1 MERCCEQG
9 SATRKDADKIGAIQF
24 FVSMYHYAGK
34 FLPAGMEESVQ
45 DHFIPIKIPSS
56 VICTGQHFI

>member
-24 FVSMYHYAGK
+24 FGAGTAMPVDSS
-34 FLPAGMEESVQ
+34 LPPATLYTQV
-45 DHFIPIKIPSS
+45 FIKTD
-56 VICTGQHFI
+56 IC